1 MFLSTYTL
9 VESEYTQFRQR
20 AKYMFCPPVHHAGK
34 ISNEH
39 GKTKSR
45 PFRAKGAA
53 SFCCERAHN
62 RKRGRQRRSA
72 GLGLTLHALVTING
86 EITEFLLDA
95 EELVVLSHTV
105 GAAERTG
112 LDLTRVGSHG
122 DVSDGSI
129 FSFARTVR
137 SHRSVTCA
145 VSHFDG
151 IERL

>member
-1 MFLSTYTL
+1 MFSSTYTL

-20 AKYMFCPPVHHAGK
+20 AIYMLCPPVTMRTKSATSMEK
-34 ISNEH
+34 N
-39 GKTKSR
+39 KSR

-53 SFCCERAHN
+53 SICC
-62 RKRGRQRRSA
+62 GRCLQPKEWQATSKG

-86 EITEFLLDA
+86 EITEFLFDA

-137 SHRSVTCA
+137 SH
-145 VSHFDG
+145 
-151 IERL
+151 